1 MWTYDELTELKA
13 SLDHVTLEEICTTE
27 EIAVIGENST
37 RLTNLNTGLTVP
49 KDHSKYSM
57 IVVKQIWKDQKLHDW
72 VCELSLITHLSII
85 ASKNW

>member
-1 MWTYDELTELKA
+1 MKILNAFLLRMWTYDELTELKA

-72 VCELSLITHLSII
+72 VCELS
-85 ASKNW
+85 